1 MYAHYEPGTV
11 AKEPT
16 IKYNDDDE
24 CNETTSRMNV
34 TPNDN
39 VEFLVKQARSV
50 QENNVRIRRYWDDR
64 HAVHERERTSQE
76 RLENNR
82 ELMMLDKQYYEKAY
96 DKSKLV
102 KGTNVDLYI

>member
-1 MYAHYEPGTV
+1 
-11 AKEPT
+11 
-16 IKYNDDDE
+16 
-24 CNETTSRMNV
+24 MNV

-39 VEFLVKQARSV
+39 VDFLIKQARSV
-50 QENNVRIRRYWDDR
+50 QENNVRIRRYWDDL
-64 HAVHERERTSQE
+64 HTVHERERTNQE
-76 RLENNR
+76 RLEKNR